1 MKPFVFLAAFEKDPE
16 LEPTS
21 PVLDSRFRIDYEG
34 QTWSPENYGKKYFGE
49 VPLFF
54 ALKESLNAAAAQ
66 VGLKAGLNSIIE
78 QARLAGAT
86 SPLSPVPAITLG
98 AFELYPT
105 EVLTMYS
112 TLAQLGD
119 KRLPIWIRGLSD
131 LDGKTLWINKSAP
144 EPTLSPISTAQLVG
158 MMKIATKTGTA
169 KAISLARPTL
179 NKITAGKTG
188 TTSDNRDTWFAG
200 FTPHQSTVVWVGYD
214 KNEKTGLTGASGALP
229 IWIQFTLKATEHHPA
244 GDFEWPDGTE
254 LRTVKNPQ
262 DQDTVDLIFKE

>member
-1 MKPFVFLAAFEKDPE
+1 MKPFVFLAALEKDPE

-21 PVLDSRFRIDYEG
+21 PVLDTRFRIDYEG

-66 VGLKAGLNSIIE
+66 VGIKAGLDSIIE
-78 QARLAGAT
+78 QTRLAGAT
-86 SPLSPVPAITLG
+86 SPLSPVPSITLG
-98 AFELYPT
+98 AFELYPI

-112 TLAQLGD
+112 TLARIGEKQ
-119 KRLPIWIRGLSD
+119 LPIWIRGLSN
-131 LDGKTLWINKSAP
+131 LDGNTLWINKSTP
-144 EPTLSPISTAQLVG
+144 ESALSPISTAQLVG
-158 MMKIATKTGTA
+158 MMKITTKTGTA
-169 KAISLARPTL
+169 KAISLATPPL
-179 NKITAGKTG
+179 NKVTAGKTG

-229 IWIQFTLKATEHHPA
+229 IWIQFTRKATEHHPSEEFA
-244 GDFEWPDGTE
+244 WPEGTKLHSVE
-254 LRTVKNPQ
+254 NTH
-262 DQDTVDLIFKE
+262 DQDSVELIFKD